1 MAVGAVGEAM
11 LYLFSFLSSC
21 FFVLVSGGSLIFA
34 GPDEKPFFNFRDG
47 NENFYLPVS
56 GFKTKTRMSIIQSF
70 ALRGE
75 FLMLHQEEN
84 KNFFLSIWC
93 LFIGFKI

>member
-47 NENFYLPVS
+47 NENFYLSVS
-56 GFKTKTRMSIIQSF
+56 GFKTKTRMPTYHSIF
-70 ALRGE
+70 
-75 FLMLHQEEN
+75 
-84 KNFFLSIWC
+84 
-93 LFIGFKI
+93 

>member
-56 GFKTKTRMSIIQSF
+56 GFKTKTRMPTYHSIF
-70 ALRGE
+70 
-75 FLMLHQEEN
+75 
-84 KNFFLSIWC
+84 
-93 LFIGFKI
+93 